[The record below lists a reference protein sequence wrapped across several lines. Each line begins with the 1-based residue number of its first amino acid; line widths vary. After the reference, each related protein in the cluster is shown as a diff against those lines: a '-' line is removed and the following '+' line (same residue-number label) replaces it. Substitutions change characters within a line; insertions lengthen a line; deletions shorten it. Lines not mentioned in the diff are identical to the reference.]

1 MQVISTSE
9 SSSFESFV
17 TDIVDP
23 VVPPAEPQGVLKDIV
38 IDTAS
43 LGDDA
48 IGKNTNHS
56 TSLHSLSGN
65 SINETEQ
72 TPKSPDRHTVSLILD
87 VMNATSEIIQQDSDK
102 DSWEESKRSD
112 DRRKSF
118 PYTSD
123 HIISSHISDNYI
135 PNSPITMA
143 LHGIIPTI
151 DSYDSNGY
159 ILSHAPVYEF

>member
-1 MQVISTSE
+1 MTY
-9 SSSFESFV
+9 
-17 TDIVDP
+17 TVDL
-23 VVPPAEPQGVLKDIV
+23 VVPATEAQGVLKDIV

-43 LGDDA
+43 FNMTHDDP
-48 IGKNTNHS
+48 ICKKTSHS

-72 TPKSPDRHTVSLILD
+72 TPKSPDRHTVSLILE
-87 VMNATSEIIQQDSDK
+87 VTNATSKNIQHDSDE
-102 DSWEESKRSD
+102 DSWEESKQSD

-118 PYTSD
+118 PYSSD
-123 HIISSHISDNYI
+123 HIVSSHISDNYI

-143 LHGIIPTI
+143 FHGIIPTM

-159 ILSHAPVYEF
+159 ILSHPPVYEFQDTSY

>member
-17 TDIVDP
+17 TYTVDP
-23 VVPPAEPQGVLKDIV
+23 VVPPTEPQGVLKDIV

-72 TPKSPDRHTVSLILD
+72 IPKSPDRHTISLVLD
-87 VMNATSEIIQQDSDK
+87 VTNATSTNIKHDSDK
-102 DSWEESKRSD
+102 DSWEESD
-112 DRRKSF
+112 DRHK

-123 HIISSHISDNYI
+123 QIVCSHISDKYVT
-135 PNSPITMA
+135 NSPITMTF
-143 LHGIIPTI
+143 HSIIPTM

-159 ILSHAPVYEF
+159 ILSQIKDTH

>member
-17 TDIVDP
+17 TDTVDP
-23 VVPPAEPQGVLKDIV
+23 VVPPTEPQGVLKDIV

-48 IGKNTNHS
+48 
-56 TSLHSLSGN
+56 
-65 SINETEQ
+65 
-72 TPKSPDRHTVSLILD
+72 
-87 VMNATSEIIQQDSDK
+87 
-102 DSWEESKRSD
+102 
-112 DRRKSF
+112 
-118 PYTSD
+118 
-123 HIISSHISDNYI
+123 
-135 PNSPITMA
+135 NSPITMA